1 MELPNLSN
9 KELQPA
15 LSTLTIFLLSAS
27 SVVKFGALKI
37 INRFISNP
45 IRATLLGSTSEIEAI
60 MSDNNRSLSSLAI
73 SILLKVCKDENVEKL
88 LNQIYEVIF
97 IHYHL
102 LYIYFIIYHSYF
114 IHYIMIIHLLSIF
127 IFILFSCRHPC
138 LSL

>member
-1 MELPNLSN
+1 MFLDYLFKQTHTNAETSVFEACKALMELPNLSN
-9 KELQPA
+9 KEIQPA

-97 IHYHL
+97 IHYCFF
-102 LYIYFIIYHSYF
+102 IY
-114 IHYIMIIHLLSIF
+114 
-127 IFILFSCRHPC
+127 
-138 LSL
+138 